1 MSFTCSCCVC
11 HCFLF
16 TKDTQDMVNGNART
30 LDSTVLAAICK
41 QPFLYTAHRNYL
53 QRSWQLTA
61 TCPLHF
67 LQRYQAFNELPTNVK
82 ALGITITSQLAMNLH
97 VNTLLE
103 SCGKNS
109 VRPTCTP
116 STRHEWRLHSRSLLL
131 HHYCQADIRK
141 SSLHGARV
149 ADILSRRSLRSVGTN
164 QWPGSAYQQSCHS
177 FIFTPRALRS

>member
-103 SCGKNS
+103 SCGKKL
-109 VRPTCTP
+109 CTAYVYSKHTAWMTTAFKKSSAP
-116 STRHEWRLHSRSLLL
+116 SLLPSWHTQVKL
-131 HHYCQADIRK
+131 AWSTC
-141 SSLHGARV
+141 
-149 ADILSRRSLRSVGTN
+149 RRHTQSTIAAFCRHQSVT
-164 QWPGSAYQQSCHS
+164 W
-177 FIFTPRALRS
+177 